1 MLLAFR
7 CLALGGLVA
16 AAAYAFAA
24 QDSTPVP
31 LIEADRLYNAG
42 DCNAAIS
49 AYRAIL
55 TRHPDDGTSALQ
67 MGDCYEKLAQVE
79 KQLLPT
85 RVQQTIQSSRGKLAT
100 PSRG

>member
-7 CLALGGLVA
+7 CLAVGGLVA
-16 AAAYAFAA
+16 AASVLAA
-24 QDSTPVP
+24 QEPTPVT
-31 LIEADRLYNAG
+31 LIGADRRYYAG

-67 MGDCYEKLAQVE
+67 MGDCYEKLAQIEQAVAAYQRASNDPVVE
-79 KQLLPT
+79 IG
-85 RVQQTIQSSRGKLAT
+85 RAHV
-100 PSRG
+100 